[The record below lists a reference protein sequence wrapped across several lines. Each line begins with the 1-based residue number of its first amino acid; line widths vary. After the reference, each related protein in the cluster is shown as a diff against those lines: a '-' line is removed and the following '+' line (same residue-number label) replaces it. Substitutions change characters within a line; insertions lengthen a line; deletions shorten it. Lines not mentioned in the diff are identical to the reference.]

1 MEVLQKVLKVVSQR
15 NARETPER
23 RQRNARETHAPYYI
37 QTRGE
42 RQYVA
47 GAASLTHRAR
57 VALFRV
63 FRPNQA
69 VEQRADQNRREDNQ
83 RNQPAPAPLL
93 NRVEQRDDPGDK
105 VDDSG
110 DQICYD
116 A

>member
-15 NARETPER
+15 D
-23 RQRNARETHAPYYI
+23 ARETHAPYYI

-63 FRPNQA
+63 FRPNQGI
-69 VEQRADQNRREDNQ
+69 EHWADPDGQKND
-83 RNQPAPAPLL
+83 
-93 NRVEQRDDPGDK
+93 
-105 VDDSG
+105 
-110 DQICYD
+110 
-116 A
+116 